1 MYWVASFQLTVS
13 TSALLFILRK
23 DYLKA
28 KFSKKEGS
36 FTVNINR
43 GLKKYTHLLLLCF
56 KHMNA

>member
-28 KFSKKEGS
+28 KFSKKEGT

-43 GLKKYTHLLLLCF
+43 GF
-56 KHMNA
+56 KEVHPFTAIML